1 MKVRGGN
8 RENVFVLA
16 NFQSLSDLNRH
27 KFLKRSIESL
37 VEPFHS
43 FTLSPGCKSD
53 PSGYIYTATVF
64 YRPCR
69 GFNVRRDPSTPEWH
83 DFPNKY

>member
-37 VEPFHS
+37 VEPRQDNL
-43 FTLSPGCKSD
+43 FTALLSVKVVNQIPVD
-53 PSGYIYTATVF
+53 I
-64 YRPCR
+64 
-69 GFNVRRDPSTPEWH
+69 STLPQCFTGLVEVLM
-83 DFPNKY
+83 